1 MAYNA
6 LNNLIDAYIYANGV
20 QAITGQI
27 LNGILKQMVSEL
39 GSGYHLMGVAGPG
52 TVPEQNDYAMAY
64 FAATA
69 GEYTAFG
76 GITLAAGEVA
86 VLLTYGN
93 GSWAK
98 QTLYI
103 IPVGTA
109 DLVNDAEFITN
120 TVADLVNYYTK
131 TEIDTTLE
139 DYPTLAA
146 LATALADFYTK
157 AETDTKL
164 ADYYKK
170 TETYDKDEVDSIIAA
185 LSRQEYIVAWDGLA
199 APDITEIPAGVTV
212 TYSGNPYTGTL
223 DASEDTLNKIYMVW
237 NGVAYDMYATTQD
250 GGFSW
255 VPMGTTTVDLSQ
267 YATKAE
273 LARGIASTDEKFNDS
288 RTKEELPVSWSVGY
302 VIYSSGEISGNV
314 NYNNTEI
321 NVREGQFIQVAT
333 EASSAAAV
341 IAAYDANDDYLIDA
355 SVAGT
360 GSMHTY
366 NYIVPAGV
374 AKLRLSVYNRAS
386 DKHVYKYGPL
396 YSALKEYTDERVDEL
411 QAKLVPITKIAQVP
425 VDAGAQTQ
433 VLKIPTIK
441 ANTSVLLGASGDVV
455 VNTFRID
462 GNELGQQRSDITAI
476 GQTVTYSP
484 TVDVNALV
492 LYLNGVTTAGTVSV
506 TVDYGNNIAGIED
519 RVDYIAERQDNEE
532 DCFGKALD
540 LPVEVGFFIF
550 DTGEVSGNTNYI
562 HTPGYLPV
570 KSGEKFVFLCDQGP
584 SVGSVMAYDEDKN
597 YLKDLSLAGSGSY
610 RPTSYTVPSGVAF
623 LRFTFNN
630 TDNLTKF
637 VTQVFSAK
645 KAVMDEIDTADYADG
660 LEMVPTTEYWLDE
673 NYHKTNWIMQANFRE
688 IGNGFTAVYVGK
700 GWVYYTNGMAVK
712 ITPTHVQTLYNSTG
726 WYLSEEHG
734 LTINGYLDVRVES
747 FTDRTDESPEYTGD
761 GDATFVR
768 ITLFDGVKEYT
779 VEKAFFTGGGKPFV
793 RVDGD
798 TAKANFYYWCTDLK
812 RDLWCYGDSYF
823 SIAQTRWPYWAI
835 TRGFKALWNGK
846 PGANSQFMWANFAR
860 DLQHGNPRKVFWC
873 LGMNDKDTGG
883 AVNANW
889 LMYLQRVKD
898 ICRLRGIELIMATIP
913 IVPSTDAD
921 NTYKNQVVR
930 NSGYKYVDFAAAV
943 TKPDGS
949 GWYDG
954 MMMDATHPSKTGA
967 RCLANAA
974 MKLLIGYK

>member
-27 LNGILKQMVSEL
+27 LNGVLKQMVSEL

-76 GITLAAGEVA
+76 GITLADGEVA

-139 DYPTLAA
+139 DYPNLAT
-146 LATALADFYTK
+146 LATALADYYTK
-157 AETDTKL
+157 AETDAKL
-164 ADYYKK
+164 GDFYKK
-170 TETYDKDEVDSIIAA
+170 TETYDKDEVDSIVAA

-199 APDITEIPAGVTV
+199 APDITAIPAGVTV

-223 DASEDTLNKIYMVW
+223 AASEDTLNKIYMVW
-237 NGVAYDMYATTQD
+237 NGVAYDMYGTSQD
-250 GGFSW
+250 GGYSW

-273 LARGIASTDEKFNDS
+273 LAGEIASTDEKFNDS
-288 RTKEELPVSWSVGY
+288 RTMEELPVSWSVGY
-302 VIYSSGEISGNV
+302 VIYSSGEISGNA

-366 NYIVPAGV
+366 NYIVPAGA

-411 QAKLVPITKIAQVP
+411 QAKLVPITKIAQIP

-441 ANTSVLLGASGDVV
+441 ANTSVLLGVSGDAV

-570 KSGEKFVFLCDQGP
+570 KSGDKFVFLCDQGS

-898 ICRLRGIELIMATIP
+898 ICRLRGVELIMATIP

-943 TKPDGS
+943 MKPDGS